1 VTDTRIDHFS
11 EECACGCVCFRGVA
25 SEDRLHGADDV
36 VRIAS
41 DGSAVLVED
50 VVPLSELFPWR
61 SWIVPNVGVLGDDAQ
76 NAVTCAADQDRRM
89 WLMFG
94 LGLAD
99 GTLEPDGL
107 PSKSNGSSSVHIR
120 RMIARDSARSR
131 TATPGETRGTP

>member
-41 DGSAVLVED
+41 DGGAVLVED

-61 SWIVPNVGVLGDDAQ
+61 SWIFQMSACS
-76 NAVTCAADQDRRM
+76 ATMRRM
-89 WLMFG
+89 RSPAPPIRIGGCGLCLG
-94 LGLAD
+94 LGSQTAPLSRMD
-99 GTLEPDGL
+99 C
-107 PSKSNGSSSVHIR
+107 PSKSNGSSSSTFV
-120 RMIARDSARSR
+120 
-131 TATPGETRGTP
+131 E